1 MLTTKNGKMILLN
14 IFLTS
19 IFTIYIYASLINMK
33 YLNQKKTRD
42 RLISPK
48 GIKKDLVVE
57 DYELRSQKKYKFLL
71 HNLEMDHI
79 HLIQIYEIYLTYL
92 TFSDPD
98 SFLSPRVRNW
108 EGIF

>member
-1 MLTTKNGKMILLN
+1 MILLN
-14 IFLTS
+14 IFF
-19 IFTIYIYASLINMK
+19 IFFLLFIFLCLSYKHEIPESKENKGPLD
-33 YLNQKKTRD
+33 LPKKE
-42 RLISPK
+42 
-48 GIKKDLVVE
+48 IKKDLVVE

-71 HNLEMDHI
+71 HNLEMDHT